1 MTGPLSSAE
10 ASWYCREDWREGNR
24 ERVGDDGKGKERSEA
39 SLPLFPSFYRP
50 PSAFYIFIIAI
61 FTGIPSGSLR
71 RVRREWQGSAFCTVL
86 AWLKKVN
93 FIIMRL
99 FISFPRRLCRITFGS
114 VYLKINV
121 FNICVNFYL
130 SYDRDLKPEN
140 ILLTKNGH
148 IKISDFG
155 LSAIIDPV
163 TQEKINNAEIIGTPL
178 YMAPEVNNG
187 TVTLVKGEIWLTA
200 LFFVDFHPFS

>member
-1 MTGPLSSAE
+1 
-10 ASWYCREDWREGNR
+10 
-24 ERVGDDGKGKERSEA
+24 
-39 SLPLFPSFYRP
+39 
-50 PSAFYIFIIAI
+50 
-61 FTGIPSGSLR
+61 
-71 RVRREWQGSAFCTVL
+71 
-86 AWLKKVN
+86 
-93 FIIMRL
+93 MRL
-99 FISFPRRLCRITFGS
+99 FIPFPGRLCRTTFGS

-178 YMAPEVNNG
+178 YMAPEVNHG
-187 TVTLVKGEIWLTA
+187 TVALVKGEVWLKA
-200 LFFVDFHPFS
+200 LFFVDFHHFS

>member
-1 MTGPLSSAE
+1 MTERLSSAE
-10 ASWYCREDWREGNR
+10 ASLYRREDWRERNR
-24 ERVGDDGKGKERSEA
+24 MRAGDNGKGKERRKA
-39 SLPLFPSFYRP
+39 SLPHFPSSHRP
-50 PSAFYIFIIAI
+50 PRAFYFFIIAI
-61 FTGIPSGSLR
+61 FIGIPSGSLCR
-71 RVRREWQGSAFCTVL
+71 GESDRAQRPVTVL
-86 AWLKKVN
+86 ALVKKVN
-93 FIIMRL
+93 YIIMRL
-99 FISFPRRLCRITFGS
+99 FIPFPQRLCRTTFGS

-187 TVTLVKGEIWLTA
+187 TVTLFKGELWLTA

>member
-1 MTGPLSSAE
+1 
-10 ASWYCREDWREGNR
+10 
-24 ERVGDDGKGKERSEA
+24 
-39 SLPLFPSFYRP
+39 
-50 PSAFYIFIIAI
+50 
-61 FTGIPSGSLR
+61 
-71 RVRREWQGSAFCTVL
+71 
-86 AWLKKVN
+86 
-93 FIIMRL
+93 MRL
-99 FISFPRRLCRITFGS
+99 FISFPRRLCRTTFGS

-163 TQEKINNAEIIGTPL
+163 KQEKIYNAEIIGTPL

-187 TVTLVKGEIWLTA
+187 TVTLVKGEIWLKA
-200 LFFVDFHPFS
+200 LFLVDFHTFC

>member
-1 MTGPLSSAE
+1 M
-10 ASWYCREDWREGNR
+10 
-24 ERVGDDGKGKERSEA
+24 
-39 SLPLFPSFYRP
+39 
-50 PSAFYIFIIAI
+50 
-61 FTGIPSGSLR
+61 
-71 RVRREWQGSAFCTVL
+71 
-86 AWLKKVN
+86 KKVN
-93 FIIMRL
+93 FVIMRL
-99 FISFPRRLCRITFGS
+99 FIHFPQRLCRTTFGS

-163 TQEKINNAEIIGTPL
+163 KQEKINNAEIIGTPL

>member
-1 MTGPLSSAE
+1 
-10 ASWYCREDWREGNR
+10 
-24 ERVGDDGKGKERSEA
+24 
-39 SLPLFPSFYRP
+39 
-50 PSAFYIFIIAI
+50 
-61 FTGIPSGSLR
+61 
-71 RVRREWQGSAFCTVL
+71 
-86 AWLKKVN
+86 
-93 FIIMRL
+93 MRL
-99 FISFPRRLCRITFGS
+99 FIPFPGRLCRTTFGS

-140 ILLTKNGH
+140 ILLTKKGD

-163 TQEKINNAEIIGTPL
+163 KQEKINNAEIIGTPR

-187 TVTLVKGEIWLTA
+187 TVALVKGDEYG
-200 LFFVDFHPFS
+200 